1 MRAFFLSV
9 AAWRRKKKDP
19 YKTKKKK
26 NWAGIIVF
34 QGCDSEMLS
43 IFLFF
48 QGGDE
53 MMLCTKERE
62 VRIVTHTRTGA
73 QACVGR
79 VHMETHA
86 HTHTQVH
93 IYTTRMCQR
102 RLMSCVLA
110 CMLTGISDGC

>member
-19 YKTKKKK
+19 YKTKKK

-86 HTHTQVH
+86 RTHTQVH